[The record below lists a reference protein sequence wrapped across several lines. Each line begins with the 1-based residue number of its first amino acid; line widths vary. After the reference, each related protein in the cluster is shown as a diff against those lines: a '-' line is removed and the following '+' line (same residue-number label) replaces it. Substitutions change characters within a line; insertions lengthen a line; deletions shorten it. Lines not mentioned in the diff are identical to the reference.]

1 MKLSFH
7 GQSTIYLEGNN
18 KKVIVDPF
26 ISNNPKCDLNIET
39 VQVDYIVLTH
49 GHFDHF
55 GDVVELAKK
64 TGATVIGSAEMADY
78 LSSYHGVENV
88 HGMNIG
94 GKANFDFG
102 SVKFVQAFHSS
113 SFTHE
118 NGIPVYLGMPMGIVF
133 EVEGKTIYH
142 TGDTG
147 LFSDMSLIAKRHPVD
162 VCFVPIGD
170 NFTMGIDDAS
180 YAINEFI
187 KPKISV
193 PIHYDTFPLIEQDPQ
208 QFKDAVNVGDV
219 QILKPGESVQFQ
231 IEYRFYTKKHL
242 ANLCGSYRL
251 HIFSGCFYILLIQL
265 RRGRG
270 TSVVLYHF

>member
-147 LFSDMSLIAKRHPVD
+147 LLVTCHLLR
-162 VCFVPIGD
+162 
-170 NFTMGIDDAS
+170 
-180 YAINEFI
+180 
-187 KPKISV
+187 
-193 PIHYDTFPLIEQDPQ
+193 
-208 QFKDAVNVGDV
+208 NVIQLMYV
-219 QILKPGESVQFQ
+219 LYQLEIILRWVLMMQVMLLMNLLNQKFL
-231 IEYRFYTKKHL
+231 YRFIMIH
-242 ANLCGSYRL
+242 S
-251 HIFSGCFYILLIQL
+251 H
-265 RRGRG
+265 
-270 TSVVLYHF
+270 

>member
-1 MKLSFH
+1 MIGGCSNEVIISWSINDLFRRE
-7 GQSTIYLEGNN
+7 QQ
-18 KKVIVDPF
+18 KVIVDPF

-133 EVEGKTIYH
+133 EVEGKQFII
-142 TGDTG
+142 
-147 LFSDMSLIAKRHPVD
+147 LVIQ
-162 VCFVPIGD
+162 VCLV
-170 NFTMGIDDAS
+170 TC
-180 YAINEFI
+180 
-187 KPKISV
+187 
-193 PIHYDTFPLIEQDPQ
+193 HLLR
-208 QFKDAVNVGDV
+208 NV
-219 QILKPGESVQFQ
+219 
-231 IEYRFYTKKHL
+231 
-242 ANLCGSYRL
+242 
-251 HIFSGCFYILLIQL
+251 IQL
-265 RRGRG
+265 MY
-270 TSVVLYHF
+270 VLYQLEIILRWVLMMQVMLLMNLLNQNFCTDSL

>member
-1 MKLSFH
+1 MIGGCSNEVIISWSINDLFRRE
-7 GQSTIYLEGNN
+7 QQ
-18 KKVIVDPF
+18 KVIVDPF

-55 GDVVELAKK
+55 VDVVELAKK

-133 EVEGKTIYH
+133 EVEGKQFII
-142 TGDTG
+142 
-147 LFSDMSLIAKRHPVD
+147 LVIQ
-162 VCFVPIGD
+162 VCLV
-170 NFTMGIDDAS
+170 TC
-180 YAINEFI
+180 
-187 KPKISV
+187 
-193 PIHYDTFPLIEQDPQ
+193 HLLR
-208 QFKDAVNVGDV
+208 NVIQLMYV
-219 QILKPGESVQFQ
+219 LYQLEIILRWVLMMQVMLLMNLLNQKFL
-231 IEYRFYTKKHL
+231 YRF
-242 ANLCGSYRL
+242 
-251 HIFSGCFYILLIQL
+251 IMI
-265 RRGRG
+265 
-270 TSVVLYHF
+270 HFH

>member
-1 MKLSFH
+1 M
-7 GQSTIYLEGNN
+7 
-18 KKVIVDPF
+18 
-26 ISNNPKCDLNIET
+26 NIET

-133 EVEGKTIYH
+133 EVEGKQFII
-142 TGDTG
+142 
-147 LFSDMSLIAKRHPVD
+147 LVIQ
-162 VCFVPIGD
+162 VCLV
-170 NFTMGIDDAS
+170 TC
-180 YAINEFI
+180 
-187 KPKISV
+187 
-193 PIHYDTFPLIEQDPQ
+193 HLLR
-208 QFKDAVNVGDV
+208 NVIQLMYV
-219 QILKPGESVQFQ
+219 LYQLEIILRWVLMMQVMLLMNLLNQKFL
-231 IEYRFYTKKHL
+231 YRFIMIH
-242 ANLCGSYRL
+242 S
-251 HIFSGCFYILLIQL
+251 H
-265 RRGRG
+265 
-270 TSVVLYHF
+270 

>member
-133 EVEGKTIYH
+133 EVEGKKFIILVTQ
-142 TGDTG
+142 
-147 LFSDMSLIAKRHPVD
+147 
-162 VCFVPIGD
+162 VCLV
-170 NFTMGIDDAS
+170 TC
-180 YAINEFI
+180 
-187 KPKISV
+187 
-193 PIHYDTFPLIEQDPQ
+193 HLLR
-208 QFKDAVNVGDV
+208 NVIQLMYV
-219 QILKPGESVQFQ
+219 LYQLEIILRWVLMMQVMLLMNLLNQKFL
-231 IEYRFYTKKHL
+231 YRFIMIH
-242 ANLCGSYRL
+242 S
-251 HIFSGCFYILLIQL
+251 H
-265 RRGRG
+265 
-270 TSVVLYHF
+270 

>member
-1 MKLSFH
+1 MIGGCSNEVIISWSINDLFRRE
-7 GQSTIYLEGNN
+7 QQ
-18 KKVIVDPF
+18 KVIVDPF

-55 GDVVELAKK
+55 VDVVELAKK

-133 EVEGKTIYH
+133 EVEGKQFII
-142 TGDTG
+142 
-147 LFSDMSLIAKRHPVD
+147 LVIQ
-162 VCFVPIGD
+162 VCLV
-170 NFTMGIDDAS
+170 TC
-180 YAINEFI
+180 
-187 KPKISV
+187 
-193 PIHYDTFPLIEQDPQ
+193 HLLR
-208 QFKDAVNVGDV
+208 NV
-219 QILKPGESVQFQ
+219 
-231 IEYRFYTKKHL
+231 
-242 ANLCGSYRL
+242 
-251 HIFSGCFYILLIQL
+251 IQL
-265 RRGRG
+265 MY
-270 TSVVLYHF
+270 VLYQLEIILRWVLMMQVMLLMNLLNQNFCTDSL